1 MIINNFNF
9 SETCKRNYYVDTFFS
24 LIFMEDQECFL
35 HLPSLSY
42 VKLAFLGLQGK
53 CAVSESLIL
62 LLLIFLSIIILLY
75 GFFSKFNFYF
85 FRSSSQIMGY
95 TGINY
100 SSPTLASAIS
110 NLTPAFTF
118 VLAIIFRFLPLPF
131 YNYGNAL
138 LTLQYCFIFLVKW
151 IDRVC
156 FLRKLG
162 KDVTSNLDHLSIR

>member
-1 MIINNFNF
+1 ML
-9 SETCKRNYYVDTFFS
+9 TLFFS

-75 GFFSKFNFYF
+75 GFFSKLNFYF

-118 VLAIIFRFLPLPF
+118 VLAIIFRFLSS
-131 YNYGNAL
+131 
-138 LTLQYCFIFLVKW
+138 TVLQ
-151 IDRVC
+151 
-156 FLRKLG
+156 LRKCPPYP
-162 KDVTSNLDHLSIR
+162 SIMFYFFSKVD

>member
-1 MIINNFNF
+1 ML
-9 SETCKRNYYVDTFFS
+9 TLFFS

-118 VLAIIFRFLPLPF
+118 VLAIIFRFL
-131 YNYGNAL
+131 YS
-138 LTLQYCFIFLVKW
+138 TILQ
-151 IDRVC
+151 
-156 FLRKLG
+156 LRKCPPYPSILFYF
-162 KDVTSNLDHLSIR
+162 LSKVD